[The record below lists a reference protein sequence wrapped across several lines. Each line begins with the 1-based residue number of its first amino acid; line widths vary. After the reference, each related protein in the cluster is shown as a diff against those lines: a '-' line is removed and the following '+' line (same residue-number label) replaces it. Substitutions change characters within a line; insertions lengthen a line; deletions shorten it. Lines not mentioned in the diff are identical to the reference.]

1 MNGVRERGLFD
12 FLGKGK
18 EKAAAQA
25 EESAK
30 TSQMAPVGASGVQF
44 GSQYGVS
51 TTFVIAPKPL
61 DVGVKRSK
69 ELQNKLVATGTV
81 KGGEFR
87 KGDLVVIVGRD
98 GVVKAQTKLLDIIKD
113 DNVNDFNTL
122 LSANMGKKEAG
133 LGVDAYFFL
142 DMSEGVDSGDLIAKV

>member
-1 MNGVRERGLFD
+1 MGLFD

-30 TSQMAPVGASGVQF
+30 TAQGAPVGASGIRF
-44 GSQYGVS
+44 GSQYSVS
-51 TTFVIAPKPL
+51 STFVIAPKPL

-69 ELQNKLVATGTV
+69 ELQNKIVATGTV

-87 KGDLVVIVGRD
+87 KGDLVVIVGQD
-98 GVVKAQTKLLDIIKD
+98 GVVKAQTTLLDIIRD
-113 DNVNDFNTL
+113 DGANDFNTL

-133 LGVDAYFFL
+133 LGVDAYFIL
-142 DMSEGVDSGDLIAKV
+142 DVSDGVSFGDKLAKI